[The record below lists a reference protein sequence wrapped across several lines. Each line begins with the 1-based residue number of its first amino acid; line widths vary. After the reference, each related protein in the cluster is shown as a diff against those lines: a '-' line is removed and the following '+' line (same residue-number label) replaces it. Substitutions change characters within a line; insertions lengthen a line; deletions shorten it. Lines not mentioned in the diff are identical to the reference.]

1 MPTVADCLNSQTSLA
16 VDEKKNINAFLTED
30 VTEDVMNTQIN
41 HYTNEKQK
49 INTKITDHVTD
60 PRIATNLWNW
70 VSTNFAYKTQECPGL
85 ADVVYVTTILKA
97 ANGDV
102 DKLKQFYG
110 DKNFPTL
117 GMLLGKA
124 QLINGKTSDYIK
136 KPQRG
141 GRRMKGNTR
150 RMGKGKKNKTYR
162 KKYMKR
168 STGTKS
174 KRE

>member
-1 MPTVADCLNSQTSLA
+1 MSTVADCLNSQTSLA
-16 VDEKKNINAFLTED
+16 SNEKKKIYAFLTED
-30 VTEDVMNTQIN
+30 VMKKEIKDYTAIKDTIN
-41 HYTNEKQK
+41 KT
-49 INTKITDHVTD
+49 ISSHVTD
-60 PRIATNLWNW
+60 TRIATNLWDW
-70 VSTNFAYKTQECPGL
+70 VSNNFAYKTQECPGL
-85 ADVVYVTTILKA
+85 ADVVYVTTILTA

-102 DKLKQFYG
+102 VKLKQFYG
-110 DKNFPTL
+110 DENFPTL

-124 QLINGKTSDYIK
+124 QLINDKMGKVSGNIK
-136 KPQRG
+136 KLHIG